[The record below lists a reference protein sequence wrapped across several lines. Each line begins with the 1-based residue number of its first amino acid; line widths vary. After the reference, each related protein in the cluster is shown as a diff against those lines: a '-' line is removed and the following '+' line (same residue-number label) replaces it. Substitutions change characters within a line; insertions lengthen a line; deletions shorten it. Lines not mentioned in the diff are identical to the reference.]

1 VLQLRA
7 VGDTKILLVCV
18 DGFYVIFP
26 DMFFSFLEMKSSYG
40 HENTLFAIVFLMA
53 RIRFLLLT
61 VLHSRA

>member
-40 HENTLFAIVFLMA
+40 HENTLFAIVSDGTNTLFA
-53 RIRFLLLT
+53 SNCT
-61 VLHSRA
+61 S

>member
-26 DMFFSFLEMKSSYG
+26 DMFFSFLQMKSSYG
-40 HENTLFAIVFLMA
+40 HENTLFASLSDGTNTLFA
-53 RIRFLLLT
+53 SNCT
-61 VLHSRA
+61 S